1 MPFSYGES
9 FCGRRSGSA
18 GGQRVSCQRAA
29 LPRRGGCRAG
39 WRPQSGLAAAASA
52 RRPHD
57 RRLPVEEVVADR
69 SGRAG
74 HRRVLLQVLQ
84 LLVDPLGGRA
94 HGRVQRRLS
103 GLKIVVGAGG
113 ELVEAYW

>member
-18 GGQRVSCQRAA
+18 GGQRVSCRAPRRAA
-29 LPRRGGCRAG
+29 QR
-39 WRPQSGLAAAASA
+39 RPQSGLAAAASA
-52 RRPHD
+52 HRPHD

-74 HRRVLLQVLQ
+74 HWRVLLQVLQ

-94 HGRVQRRLS
+94 HRDVQRRLS
-103 GLKIVVGAGG
+103 GLKIAVGAGG

>member
-18 GGQRVSCQRAA
+18 GGQRVSCQPAQR
-29 LPRRGGCRAG
+29 
-39 WRPQSGLAAAASA
+39 RPQSGLAVAASA

-94 HGRVQRRLS
+94 HGGVQRRRS